1 MGFPDGSGSFCHLF
15 SAKARIIR
23 NILLFTLS
31 LKMVAQKKYIFSA
44 PLNKKYCNKVGQKK
58 SASYL
63 HRTAQ
68 PHTLA
73 IFRSWGSS
81 VGAGRIRLA
90 GCKYKER
97 MIN

>member
-1 MGFPDGSGSFCHLF
+1 M
-15 SAKARIIR
+15 R
-23 NILLFTLS
+23 
-31 LKMVAQKKYIFSA
+31 KM
-44 PLNKKYCNKVGQKK
+44 PRENGQKK

-63 HRTAQ
+63 YRTAQ

>member
-1 MGFPDGSGSFCHLF
+1 MIYEMSIKNYELKSL
-15 SAKARIIR
+15 ARKSTEINVVR
-23 NILLFTLS
+23 L
-31 LKMVAQKKYIFSA
+31 
-44 PLNKKYCNKVGQKK
+44 PGGRKK

-81 VGAGRIRLA
+81 AGAGRIRLA
-90 GCKYKER
+90 DCKY
-97 MIN
+97 I

>member
-1 MGFPDGSGSFCHLF
+1 
-15 SAKARIIR
+15 
-23 NILLFTLS
+23 
-31 LKMVAQKKYIFSA
+31 MV
-44 PLNKKYCNKVGQKK
+44 KK

-90 GCKYKER
+90 DCKYKNR
-97 MIN
+97 NIKRRPNQNKIQYNLKYYLFVTDF

>member
-1 MGFPDGSGSFCHLF
+1 MEKNKENDFYNNMETELK
-15 SAKARIIR
+15 KARI
-23 NILLFTLS
+23 S
-31 LKMVAQKKYIFSA
+31 
-44 PLNKKYCNKVGQKK
+44 QKK

-90 GCKYKER
+90 ECKDKRSDFKWKILNGE
-97 MIN
+97 

>member
-1 MGFPDGSGSFCHLF
+1 MVQIYFRKFRV
-15 SAKARIIR
+15 K
-23 NILLFTLS
+23 FTG
-31 LKMVAQKKYIFSA
+31 KHDE
-44 PLNKKYCNKVGQKK
+44 VGQKK
-58 SASYL
+58 PASYL

-90 GCKYKER
+90 GCKYRER
-97 MIN
+97 NLKLI